1 MKQKRN
7 NLNKLQNENEVL
19 NQSQNKQTKI
29 DRLKGDMVSL
39 INKLIDSIKEYN
51 KVSQTNNIN
60 ANQIFSY
67 YEEEQQ
73 QIQNLFN
80 DIINNGQYQRV
91 SELYEENNIL
101 SKLIEQLKENSN
113 SSLQNLQLFFDD
125 AKLIVQNIRTERQ
138 KELKENKQNLNIRET
153 ASNISINSGKF
164 GSMNFQSQFNK
175 YYIKLKESLNDL
187 AEFNYIIE
195 GIDTNSANYF
205 NNIKENMNKEL
216 NNLYNFINNFKD
228 NNKSNILPLSPDID
242 QGNKTTRNNNTNLNM
257 EFENLKIMNQIKT
270 KQIKQL
276 TMQLNRLKMQNNSNV
291 NIEDSK
297 KIKYLNTDIN
307 DSLRKKSIKEK
318 DNRAKLLYNKVQKK
332 QIDANTNYDN
342 IQRIM
347 KEKDNQILN
356 LQQLLSTYEQNE
368 NNLNKQL
375 DDLNN
380 QFKNKIGQY
389 EKQII
394 LLKNKLAKNNNN
406 NPKIKGEKKQDI
418 IQDNNLDMM
427 KNDSNIISLN
437 NKNMNLI
444 KIIKQQKAT
453 INGLQNQIIIFKN
466 QIDQYDQ
473 MNKKQLEEMNN
484 SIFKNNK
491 IIEQKDELIKKLRE
505 KKEIQNS
512 QININMSNQTN
523 NNELLLLKL
532 ENEKL
537 KKDISMLQ
545 LPQNN
550 NNLRNGN
557 NISSLYNTNTQEL
570 QQLNIGL
577 IEENNSLKLKNKQ
590 LESKI
595 QLLTTNNE
603 QLQNLNDNLKNQIVN
618 LEQEIEKKKNEIDGL
633 QAFINKLQSKLDV
646 EDMNEPKSNSTKKER
661 KNTALIEQENTKKIQ
676 KYLDLLNK
684 ANKDINDLQKKNKE
698 LQFKLEDKQVQEE
711 LSGFRTEEANFSN
724 YEEEFD
730 LRKMVNGTKEKN
742 RSEDINIDYPGMQ
755 GVKDRNKELK
765 KKMNMLIEQVKIL
778 IANVNINSKIKPQI
792 NQICQLMRIPAQ
804 NIQMIISGKN
814 KKKALGLFE

>member
-67 YEEEQQ
+67 YEKEQQ

-91 SELYEENNIL
+91 AELYEENNIL

-138 KELKENKQNLNIRET
+138 KELKENKQNLNIRDT
-153 ASNISINSGKF
+153 ASNISINSGRF
-164 GSMNFQSQFNK
+164 GSMNFQSQFNQ
-175 YYIKLKESLNDL
+175 YYIKLQESLNDL

-195 GIDTNSANYF
+195 GIDSNSAKYF

-228 NNKSNILPLSPDID
+228 NNKSNILLLSPDID

-291 NIEDSK
+291 NIEDNK

-375 DDLNN
+375 DDLSN

-418 IQDNNLDMM
+418 IQENNLDMM

-444 KIIKQQKAT
+444 KIIKQQKTT

-577 IEENNSLKLKNKQ
+577 MEENNSLKLKNKQ

-633 QAFINKLQSKLDV
+633 QAFINKLQSKLDA
-646 EDMNEPKSNSTKKER
+646 EDMNVPKSNSTIKER
-661 KNTALIEQENTKKIQ
+661 KNTDLTEEENTKKIQ
-676 KYLDLLNK
+676 KFLDLLNK

-724 YEEEFD
+724 NEEEFD

-765 KKMNMLIEQVKIL
+765 QKMNMLIEQVKIL

>member
-153 ASNISINSGKF
+153 ASNISINSGRF

-394 LLKNKLAKNNNN
+394 FLKNKLAKNNNN

-418 IQDNNLDMM
+418 IQENNLDMM

-557 NISSLYNTNTQEL
+557 NISSLYNTNSQEL

-577 IEENNSLKLKNKQ
+577 MEENNSLNLKNKQ

-698 LQFKLEDKQVQEE
+698 LQFKLEDKQVKEE

-814 KKKALGLFE
+814 KKKALGLSE

>member
-113 SSLQNLQLFFDD
+113 SSFQNLQLFFDD

-138 KELKENKQNLNIRET
+138 KELKENKQNLNIRDT
-153 ASNISINSGKF
+153 ASNISINSGRF

-228 NNKSNILPLSPDID
+228 NNKSNILPLSPDMD

-375 DDLNN
+375 DDLSN

-523 NNELLLLKL
+523 NNELLLLKI

-577 IEENNSLKLKNKQ
+577 MEENNSLKLKNKQ

-603 QLQNLNDNLKNQIVN
+603 QLQNLDDNLKNQIVN
-618 LEQEIEKKKNEIDGL
+618 LEQEIERKKNEIDGL
-633 QAFINKLQSKLDV
+633 QAFINKLQSKLDA
-646 EDMNEPKSNSTKKER
+646 EDINVPKSNSTIKER
-661 KNTALIEQENTKKIQ
+661 KNTALTEEENTKKIQ
-676 KYLDLLNK
+676 KFLDLLNK

-698 LQFKLEDKQVQEE
+698 LQFKLEDKQVKEE

-765 KKMNMLIEQVKIL
+765 QKMNMLIEQVKIL

>member
-153 ASNISINSGKF
+153 ASNISINSGRF

-205 NNIKENMNKEL
+205 NNIKENINKEL

-291 NIEDSK
+291 NIEDNK

-577 IEENNSLKLKNKQ
+577 MEENNSLNLKNKQ

-633 QAFINKLQSKLDV
+633 QAFINKLQSKLDA
-646 EDMNEPKSNSTKKER
+646 EDMNVPKSNSTIKER
-661 KNTALIEQENTKKIQ
+661 KNTALTEQENTKKIQ

>member
-113 SSLQNLQLFFDD
+113 SSLQNLQFFFDD

-153 ASNISINSGKF
+153 ASNISINSGRF

-577 IEENNSLKLKNKQ
+577 MEENNSLKLKNKQ

-633 QAFINKLQSKLDV
+633 QAFINKLQSKLDA
-646 EDMNEPKSNSTKKER
+646 EDMNVPKSNSTIKER
-661 KNTALIEQENTKKIQ
+661 KNTALTEEENTKKIQ
-676 KYLDLLNK
+676 KFLDLLNK

-765 KKMNMLIEQVKIL
+765 QKMNMLIEQVKIL

>member
-153 ASNISINSGKF
+153 ASNISINSGRF

-418 IQDNNLDMM
+418 IQENNLDMM

-523 NNELLLLKL
+523 NNELLLLKI

-545 LPQNN
+545 LSQNN

-557 NISSLYNTNTQEL
+557 NISSLYNTNSQEL

-577 IEENNSLKLKNKQ
+577 MEENNSLNLKNKQ

-633 QAFINKLQSKLDV
+633 QAFINKLQSKLDA
-646 EDMNEPKSNSTKKER
+646 EDMNVPKSNSTIKER
-661 KNTALIEQENTKKIQ
+661 KNTALTEQENTKKIQ

-684 ANKDINDLQKKNKE
+684 ANKDINNLQKKNKE

-730 LRKMVNGTKEKN
+730 LRKMVNGTKDKN

-765 KKMNMLIEQVKIL
+765 QKMNMLIEQVKIL

>member
-39 INKLIDSIKEYN
+39 INKLIDSIKEYH

-138 KELKENKQNLNIRET
+138 KELKENKQNLNIRDT
-153 ASNISINSGKF
+153 ASNISINSGRF

-356 LQQLLSTYEQNE
+356 LQQQLSTYEQNE

-375 DDLNN
+375 DDLSN

-418 IQDNNLDMM
+418 IQENNLDMM

-505 KKEIQNS
+505 KKIQNS

-577 IEENNSLKLKNKQ
+577 MEENNSLNLKNKQ

-633 QAFINKLQSKLDV
+633 QAFINKLQSKLDA
-646 EDMNEPKSNSTKKER
+646 EDMNVPKSNSTIKER
-661 KNTALIEQENTKKIQ
+661 KNTALTEEENTKKIQ

-684 ANKDINDLQKKNKE
+684 ANKDINNLQKKNKE

>member
-153 ASNISINSGKF
+153 ASNISINSGRF

-394 LLKNKLAKNNNN
+394 FLKNKLAKNNNN

-418 IQDNNLDMM
+418 IQENNLDMM

-557 NISSLYNTNTQEL
+557 NISSLYNTNSQEL

-577 IEENNSLKLKNKQ
+577 MEENNSLKLKNKQ

-633 QAFINKLQSKLDV
+633 QAFINKLQSKLDA
-646 EDMNEPKSNSTKKER
+646 EDMNVPKSNSTIKER
-661 KNTALIEQENTKKIQ
+661 KNTALTEQENTKKIQ

-684 ANKDINDLQKKNKE
+684 ANKDINNLQKKNKE

-765 KKMNMLIEQVKIL
+765 QKMNMLIEQVKIL

>member
-153 ASNISINSGKF
+153 ASNISINSGRF

-557 NISSLYNTNTQEL
+557 NISSLYNTNSQEL

-577 IEENNSLKLKNKQ
+577 MEENNSLNLKNKQ

-633 QAFINKLQSKLDV
+633 QAFINKLQSKLDA
-646 EDMNEPKSNSTKKER
+646 EDMNVPKSNSTIKER
-661 KNTALIEQENTKKIQ
+661 KNTALTEEENTKKIQ
-676 KYLDLLNK
+676 KFLDLLNK

-765 KKMNMLIEQVKIL
+765 QKMNMLIEQVKIL

>member
-153 ASNISINSGKF
+153 ASNISINSGRF

-545 LPQNN
+545 LSQNN

-618 LEQEIEKKKNEIDGL
+618 LEQEIERKKNEIDGL
-633 QAFINKLQSKLDV
+633 QAFINKFQSKLDA
-646 EDMNEPKSNSTKKER
+646 EDMNVPKSNSTIKER
-661 KNTALIEQENTKKIQ
+661 KNTALTEEENTKKIQ
-676 KYLDLLNK
+676 KFLDLLNK

-698 LQFKLEDKQVQEE
+698 LQFKLEDKQVKEE

-765 KKMNMLIEQVKIL
+765 QKMNMLIEQVKIL

>member
-113 SSLQNLQLFFDD
+113 SSFQNLQLFFDD

-153 ASNISINSGKF
+153 ASNISINSGRF

-577 IEENNSLKLKNKQ
+577 MEENNSLKLKNKQ

-633 QAFINKLQSKLDV
+633 QAFINKLQSKLDA
-646 EDMNEPKSNSTKKER
+646 EDMNVPKSNSTIKER
-661 KNTALIEQENTKKIQ
+661 KNTALTEEENTKKIQ
-676 KYLDLLNK
+676 KFLDLLNK